1 MDQVALLIIGVVIG
15 VIIAAILLSGFV
27 ERNMQARYEAKLEEW
42 KSTIHAEDMMRVRED
57 ALSRQRATVKG
68 LISEQLAPL
77 LPEFTDL
84 CNPADARFLGNP
96 IDYVVFKDMNCDQGD
111 EKPIEILLIDVKTGR
126 AGLSHVQ
133 RRVKE
138 AADSRRVSF
147 HVLRPGSHS

>member
-1 MDQVALLIIGVVIG
+1 MDQVTLLIGIVIG
-15 VIIAAILLSGFV
+15 AIIAAILLSSFI
-27 ERNMQARYEAKLEEW
+27 ERNMQARYEAKLENW
-42 KSTIHAEDMMRVRED
+42 KATTLAEALKKATED

-96 IDYVVFKDMNCDQGD
+96 IDYVVFKDMTCDQGD

-133 RRVKE
+133 RRIKE
-138 AADSRRVSF
+138 AVDSRRVSF